1 MLVNGKEYGF
11 EIRTE
16 EDNKRFLEL
25 LESAEDKLN
34 QALSEIT
41 YSNFGSVN
49 EATKNAIKNIIGS
62 ISGVEY
68 SISNKYDNLYKP
80 VREKK

>member
-34 QALSEIT
+34 QALLEIT
-41 YSNFGSVN
+41 YSSFGSVN
-49 EATKNAIKNIIGS
+49 GATKNAIKNIIGS
-62 ISGVEY
+62 ISRVEY

-80 VREKK
+80 VKEKK